1 MVYTLYDGSI
11 VVLQGIL
18 GTLSHILHQAEKQP
32 DADKI
37 LEARL
42 HEEMLPLPEQV
53 RIATQYS
60 ENLVARLSGRKPVEF
75 SEKLVTFADFYKR
88 IETVAKSLREAD
100 KDVVNLHAEV
110 TELTAMGPAK
120 PVEMSGAIRGF
131 TAVQGH
137 ITVVGGGTAGLTIA
151 ARLAETA
158 SVAVIEAGGFYDT
171 DNGNFSIVPFN
182 SLGMGIISSAEDYP
196 PQPLIDWG
204 LISVPQ
210 PRFGNRRFH
219 YAQGKTLGG
228 SSGINIMGYHRGT
241 TGTYQRWADI
251 VEDQSY
257 TFDNL
262 LPYFQRSCHFT
273 PPNLEKRNS
282 ANATPEYDPSAFS
295 TTGGPLQV
303 SYVNFV
309 DPMVTWGDKMLQ
321 EIGLKISPTGFNSGI
336 LSGYTGYATSTIDPR
351 DATRSSSYTS
361 FLEKA
366 IEETEIIVYAHT
378 QAMRITFDSN
388 KKATG
393 VVVSTQGLEYTISAN
408 KEVIVSAGVFHT
420 PQLLMVSGIGPQA
433 VLEFQNITVISAL
446 EGVGQNLW
454 DPVFFLTT
462 NRVNTPTGSTLING
476 PDALRVLKDYTHN
489 ASGPYSAAGGH
500 FAFEKIPANLR
511 NNFTKETQDILSELP
526 DDWPEVEY
534 SVAAGAGQNNT
545 VMGTFG
551 ATILAPLSRGN
562 VSIRSSSMLDQ
573 PLINMNRLS
582 HPADMEVLIAAFKR
596 GRQVWNTP
604 AAKAV
609 KIGEEIIPG
618 AAVQSDEQ
626 IATYIRDNL
635 LHICHASATCSMGS
649 RDDPM
654 AVLDSKAKVY
664 GVDGLRVVD
673 ASAFPFAIPGHP
685 QASVYMLAEKIADEI
700 KKGQ

>member
-11 VVLQGIL
+11 VGLQGIL

-75 SEKLVTFADFYKR
+75 NEKLVTFADFYKR
-88 IETVAKSLREAD
+88 IETVSKSLQEAD
-100 KDVVNLHAEV
+100 KEVVNQHAEV
-110 TELTAMGPAK
+110 IELTAMGPAK
-120 PVEMSGAIRGF
+120 PVGMSGAI
-131 TAVQGH
+131 
-137 ITVVGGGTAGLTIA
+137 
-151 ARLAETA
+151 
-158 SVAVIEAGGFYDT
+158 
-171 DNGNFSIVPFN
+171 
-182 SLGMGIISSAEDYP
+182 LGMGIISGAEDYP

-210 PRFGNRRFH
+210 PRFGNKRFH

-257 TFDNL
+257 TFNNL
-262 LPYFQRSCHFT
+262 LPYFQKSCHFT
-273 PPNLEKRNS
+273 PPNFEKRNS

-295 TTGGPLQV
+295 TTGGPLQI
-303 SYVNFV
+303 SYVNYV

-321 EIGLKISPTGFNSGI
+321 EIGLKTSPTGFNSGI
-336 LSGYTGYATSTIDPR
+336 LSDTGYATSTIDPG
-351 DATRSSSYTS
+351 DATRSFSYTS

-433 VLEFQNITVISAL
+433 FLESQNISVISAL

-462 NRVNTPTGSTLING
+462 NRVNTPTDATLIND

-511 NNFTKETQDILSELP
+511 SSFTKQTQDILSEFP

-534 SVAAGAGQNNT
+534 SVAAGAGQHNT
-545 VMGTFG
+545 VTGTFG

-562 VSIRSSSMLDQ
+562 VSIRSSSMSDQ

-582 HPADMEVLIAAFKR
+582 HPADMEVLIAALKR
-596 GRQVWNTP
+596 GRQLWNTP
-604 AAKAV
+604 AANAI

-626 IATYIRDNL
+626 IAAYIKDNL

-649 RDDPM
+649 KNDPM

-664 GVDGLRVVD
+664 GVNGLRVVD

-700 KKGQ
+700 KKV